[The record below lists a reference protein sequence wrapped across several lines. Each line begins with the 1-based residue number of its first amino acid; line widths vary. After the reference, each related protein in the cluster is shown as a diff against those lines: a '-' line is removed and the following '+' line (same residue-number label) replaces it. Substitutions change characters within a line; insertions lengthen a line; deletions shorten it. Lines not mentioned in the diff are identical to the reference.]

1 MPKSRKNAI
10 LRDCIPTCCIV
21 FLGCCLVSQGS
32 DFSNTSPDGIDG
44 GSSRAD
50 IVGVDRAAAPAYKEP
65 GFFWSRPRENTSKAQ
80 FARAKK
86 FEEEGSFRKARNAYE
101 ALVCEWGDAPEAP
114 EAQLRLARLMEKA
127 ERYERAFC
135 EYQYFLEHYAGSSVS
150 GLASYAEIVSSQFA
164 IANALRENVESAFG
178 APLGTVTSM
187 YRHIVKNAP
196 DWEKAADCV
205 FFEGLAYEVC
215 GKLERAV
222 PVYERLC
229 VKYPAN
235 ALVADARY
243 RAAFCRYRIS
253 TKAKNDERS
262 AANALQALR
271 LATRFAP
278 DHPEAPKAMEA
289 ISDLSRRI
297 SSLAYQKAAF
307 YDRIRKNPEAA
318 KLAYRQFLSMYP
330 AAEEAPL
337 VQARLAELERP

>member
-1 MPKSRKNAI
+1 MLKSRKNAI
-10 LRDCIPTCCIV
+10 LRGCLPNWCIV
-21 FLGCCLVSQGS
+21 VMGLCMVAQGS
-32 DFSNTSPDGIDG
+32 NFSNTSPNGMDG
-44 GSSRAD
+44 GATRGD
-50 IVGVDRAAAPAYKEP
+50 IVGVDHAAAPAYKEP
-65 GFFWSRPRENTSKAQ
+65 GFFWSRPRENTSEAQ

-86 FEEEGSFRKARNAYE
+86 FEDEGSFRKARNAYE

-135 EYQYFLEHYAGSSVS
+135 EYQYYLEHYAGASVS
-150 GLASYAEIVSSQFA
+150 GLASYAEIVSAQFA
-164 IANALRENVESAFG
+164 IANALREKVESAFG
-178 APLGTVTSM
+178 APLSTVTSM

-205 FFEGLAYEVC
+205 FFEALTFEVC

-253 TKAKNDERS
+253 AKAKNDERS

-278 DHPEAPKAMEA
+278 EHPDAAKAMEA
-289 ISDLSRRI
+289 ISDLSRRL
-297 SSLAYQKAAF
+297 SAMAYQKAAF
-307 YDRIRKNPEAA
+307 YDRGRKNPEAA
-318 KLAYRQFLSMYP
+318 KLAYRQFLEQYP

-337 VQARLAELERP
+337 VKARLVELEQP

>member
-1 MPKSRKNAI
+1 MLKSRKNAI
-10 LRDCIPTCCIV
+10 LRDCIPNWCIV
-21 FLGCCLVSQGS
+21 VLGLCMAAEGS
-32 DFSNTSPDGIDG
+32 NFSNTSPNGMDG
-44 GSSRAD
+44 GASRAD
-50 IVGVDRAAAPAYKEP
+50 IVGVDHAAAPAYKEP

-86 FEEEGSFRKARNAYE
+86 FEDEGSFRKARNAYE

-135 EYQYFLEHYAGSSVS
+135 EYQYYLEHYAGVSIS
-150 GLASYAEIVSSQFA
+150 GLASYGEIISAQFA
-164 IANALRENVESAFG
+164 IANALRENVASAFG
-178 APLGTVTSM
+178 APLSTVTSM

-205 FFEGLAYEVC
+205 FFEALTFEVC

-229 VKYPAN
+229 VKYPAS
-235 ALVADARY
+235 ALVSDARY

-278 DHPEAPKAMEA
+278 DHPDVEKAMEA
-289 ISDLSRRI
+289 ISDLSRRL
-297 SSLAYQKAAF
+297 SAMAYQKAAF
-307 YDRIRKNPEAA
+307 YDQIRKNPEAA
-318 KLAYRQFLSMYP
+318 KLAYRQFLAMYP
-330 AAEEAPL
+330 ASEEALL
-337 VQARLAELERP
+337 VKARLAELE

>member
-1 MPKSRKNAI
+1 MLKSRKNAI
-10 LRDCIPTCCIV
+10 LRDCIPNWCIV
-21 FLGCCLVSQGS
+21 FVGLCMLAQGS
-32 DFSNTSPDGIDG
+32 NFSNTSPNGMDG
-44 GSSRAD
+44 GASRGD
-50 IVGVDRAAAPAYKEP
+50 IVGVDHAAAPAYKEP

-86 FEEEGSFRKARNAYE
+86 FEDEGSFRKARNAYE

-135 EYQYFLEHYAGSSVS
+135 EYQYYLEHYAGASIS
-150 GLASYAEIVSSQFA
+150 GLAPYPEIVSAQFA
-164 IANALRENVESAFG
+164 IANALRENVASAFG
-178 APLGTVTSM
+178 APLSTVTSM

-205 FFEGLAYEVC
+205 FFEALTFEVC

-235 ALVADARY
+235 ALVSDARY

-278 DHPEAPKAMEA
+278 EHPDAEKAMEA
-289 ISDLSRRI
+289 ISDLSRRL
-297 SSLAYQKAAF
+297 SAMAYQKAAF
-307 YDRIRKNPEAA
+307 YDQVRKNPEAA
-318 KLAYRQFLSMYP
+318 KLAYRQFLAAYP
-330 AAEEAPL
+330 ASEEASL
-337 VQARLAELERP
+337 VKARLAELEQP